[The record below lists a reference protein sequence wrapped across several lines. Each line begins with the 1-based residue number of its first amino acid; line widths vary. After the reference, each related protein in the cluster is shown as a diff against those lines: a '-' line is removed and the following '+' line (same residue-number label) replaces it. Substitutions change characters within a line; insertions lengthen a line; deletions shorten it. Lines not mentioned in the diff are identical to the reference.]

1 VDVKDLFK
9 RVSSLAR
16 AGQADEA
23 LALMGDAL
31 RKNTLDGPGIEK
43 AGGWCQRLFPQ
54 AKQVK
59 PVRVLLLG
67 QCTTSW
73 LASTLTATA
82 WGQGTAL
89 LVTEGGFDNIMQ
101 DLMQIEPA
109 AGAYDVITLLPW
121 NKRLLD
127 PTATRAGADRL
138 ADEQAFWQHV
148 WRLVTNRFGARLQQ
162 VGFDWV
168 GPGPHGH
175 ALSGATDGEVWL
187 VRQANQRM
195 RDSLPPGAS
204 FVDLEQIAGMVG
216 RERFYDA
223 RRYLWTKQ
231 PFSEAGA
238 GRLCEHLWAG
248 IRALL
253 YGPKKVLVLDLDNT
267 LWGGV
272 VGETGAL
279 GVELGEGPDGEA
291 YRAFQRHAKR
301 LGQRGIV
308 LTVASKNNE
317 PDARGPF
324 LENPGMVL
332 ALDDFAHFEAHW
344 EPKAV
349 SLKRTAETLQL
360 GLDSFVFFD
369 DNPAEREHIRQAL
382 PQVSVVD
389 VPPDP
394 ADYIRALD
402 AGLWFEA
409 VSITAEDRQRADQY
423 RLEKDRREAATQ
435 FESLDGYLESLEMT
449 AVVRPIDAQD
459 LDRVVQLIGKT
470 NQFNLTTR
478 RHSAAAV
485 RELLD
490 RPGSLGV
497 SIRVADKFGD
507 HGLISLAIA
516 VPGSSA
522 GDLEIDTWLMSCRV
536 IGRTVEELQFNL
548 LLEHA
553 QTQGF
558 ARMVGLYIPTPKN
571 PLVAGLYDRL
581 GFTRGDEGAD
591 KSVRY
596 ELTVAGAQPVR
607 TFVRMAPPVQ
617 SS

>member
-1 VDVKDLFK
+1 MDGKDLFK
-9 RVSSLAR
+9 QVSSLAR
-16 AGQADEA
+16 AGQVDEA
-23 LALMGDAL
+23 LSLIGGAL
-31 RKNTLDGPGIEK
+31 RRDVFDAAGIEK
-43 AGGWCQRLFPQ
+43 AGVWCSRLFPQ
-54 AKQVK
+54 AKDLK
-59 PVRVLLLG
+59 PIRVLLLG

-73 LASTLTATA
+73 LVSTLTATA
-82 WGQGTAL
+82 WRHGTAL
-89 LVTEGGFDNIMQ
+89 VVTEGGYDNIIQ
-101 DLMQIEPA
+101 DLMQIEA
-109 AGAYDVITLLPW
+109 APGAYDVITLLPW

-127 PTATRAGADRL
+127 PTSTRNGADRL
-138 ADEQAFWQHV
+138 ADERQFWQQA
-148 WRLVTNRFGARLQQ
+148 WRFITDRFGARIQQ

-168 GPGPHGH
+168 GPGPYGH
-175 ALSGATDGEVWL
+175 ALSGTREGDVWL
-187 VRQANQRM
+187 VRQANQQM
-195 RDSLPPGAS
+195 RESLPPGAA
-204 FVDLEQIAGMVG
+204 FVDLEQIAGTVG
-216 RERFYDA
+216 RETFYDA

-231 PFSEAGA
+231 PFSDAGA
-238 GRLCEHLWAG
+238 VRLCEHLWAG

-291 YRAFQRHAKR
+291 YRAFQRHVKR
-301 LGQRGIV
+301 MAQRGVV
-308 LTVASKNNE
+308 LTVASKNND

-344 EPKAV
+344 EPKAL

-382 PQVSVVD
+382 PEVAVVD

-409 VSITAEDRQRADQY
+409 VSITSEDRQRADQY
-423 RLEKDRREAATQ
+423 RLEKSRREAAAQ
-435 FESLDGYLESLEMT
+435 FESLDGYLESLEMI

-485 RELLD
+485 QELLS

-507 HGLISLAIA
+507 HGLISLAMVA
-516 VPGSSA
+516 PGERP
-522 GDLEIDTWLMSCRV
+522 GELDVDTWLMSCRV

-553 QTQGF
+553 QAHGF
-558 ARMVGLYIPTPKN
+558 TRLVGLYLPTPKN

-581 GFTRGDEGAD
+581 GFTRVEERPD

-596 ELTVAGAQPVR
+596 ELTVAGAQPAR
-607 TFVRMAPPVQ
+607 TFVRTAPPVQ